1 MSDINAYTRDLIHR
15 GITSTAFISYDYADG
30 HAKVQ
35 EAVNMILEVIDSLN
49 SALGEKEKR
58 RTIYDLLQTPEVQ
71 KLILICAQND
81 IRFTKVQD

>member
-1 MSDINAYTRDLIHR
+1 MSDVNAYIRDLIHR

-30 HAKVQ
+30 NKKVQ

-58 RTIYDLLQTPEVQ
+58 RTIYDLLQTPEIRN
-71 KLILICAQND
+71 LILICAQNN
-81 IRFTKVQD
+81 IRFTKIGD